1 LEWEFIGASHMASKK
16 LKQFN
21 WEKISVYIAIV
32 GGFFMMINYLFSMKD
47 EISLLR
53 ERTARLEVLIK
64 KGD

>member
-1 LEWEFIGASHMASKK
+1 MASKK